1 MLKRLV
7 SLVAAIGGF
16 FLPMML
22 ASDAARAEKRVALI
36 VGNST
41 YQTVP
46 QLANPSRDASAV
58 AKMFRD
64 AGFDTV
70 DVQLNVGNLEF
81 KRAIRKFEA
90 TADQADIAVVYYA
103 GHGFEIGGVNY
114 LIPVD
119 ARLASD
125 AASNRGGNPRIH
137 CVARRVRN
145 ADHVIAVTVRAFG
158 KLLDQLRCIGPEEKA
173 DLHVRVPVC

>member
-1 MLKRLV
+1 MKMIRRLL
-7 SLVAAIGGF
+7 SMAAVIGGTI
-16 FLPMML
+16 L
-22 ASDAARAEKRVALI
+22 AMVVAPDAAWADKRVALI

-46 QLANPSRDASAV
+46 RLPNPSRDANAV
-58 AKMFRD
+58 AQMFRD

-81 KRAIRKFEA
+81 KRSIRKFEA
-90 TADQADIAVVYYA
+90 AADQADIAVVYYA
-103 GHGFEIGGVNY
+103 GHGLEIGGNNY

-125 AASNRGGNPRIH
+125 RDADDEAIPLERMGSSAGR
-137 CVARRVRN
+137 AERV
-145 ADHVIAVTVRAFG
+145 
-158 KLLDQLRCIGPEEKA
+158 
-173 DLHVRVPVC
+173 